1 MRSYRV
7 YGTDSTYTSSRSH
20 DYYHGGSHRSKA
32 HMTSSQGGGSSKYG
46 GPSSSSSYHRPNY
59 NDPRHHSYRHFTS
72 RPNNDTSF
80 SSDLEPQQHFSKRAK
95 IHEDGRLSKQMDS
108 TSKSFINSSSNASTA
123 GSGSNS
129 VAGVLLISEPV
140 SPQCGGGLSQYISD
154 IESDDDVDVVAQLDK
169 QQQQRP
175 LEQVSQLQVLPP
187 QPLMPPQHL
196 VEEKP
201 PAIKKLMDEEVVEKK
216 EQPLSPPKMTKE
228 ELLLLMERVDH
239 DIAKVELQVSVL
251 KKKEVCICS
260 GRLSLNRCAHNNVGV
275 HNRMLKRN
283 DFIIG

>member
-1 MRSYRV
+1 MCNLINYMYSCFTHSYRA
-7 YGTDSTYTSSRSH
+7 YSADNTYTSSRSH

-32 HMTSSQGGGSSKYG
+32 HMTSSQGGGSKYG
-46 GPSSSSSYHRPNY
+46 GPSSGSYHRQNY

-95 IHEDGRLSKQMDS
+95 IHEDSRPNKQMES
-108 TSKSFINSSSNASTA
+108 ASKSFMNSSNNASSA
-123 GSGSNS
+123 GNGSNS
-129 VAGVLLISEPV
+129 VAGLLLMAEPV
-140 SPQCGGGLSQYISD
+140 SPQSGGGLSQYISD

-175 LEQVSQLQVLPP
+175 LEQASQLQVLPP
-187 QPLMPPQHL
+187 QPLMPPQHP

-201 PAIKKLMDEEVVEKK
+201 PSIKKLMDEEVVEKK
-216 EQPLSPPKMTKE
+216 VEPLSPPKMTKE

-251 KKKEVCICS
+251 KKKEVCTY
-260 GRLSLNRCAHNNVGV
+260 V
-275 HNRMLKRN
+275 HMI
-283 DFIIG
+283 DFTV